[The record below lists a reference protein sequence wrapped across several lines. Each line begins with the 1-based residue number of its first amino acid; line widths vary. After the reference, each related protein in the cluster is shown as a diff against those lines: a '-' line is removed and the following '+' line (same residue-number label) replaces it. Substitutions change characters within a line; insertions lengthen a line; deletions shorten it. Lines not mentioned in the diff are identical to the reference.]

1 MSPIK
6 DLNVIYIAT
15 SEDNT
20 FSPGDII
27 VGAVIFRLT
36 KDVKVKSVSLKAK
49 GDAVAQWSEG
59 NTSYF
64 SKRRYFKWRCL
75 RSFLLHSYEIILIQ
89 SPLFFFFVVVCLFF
103 FCYSDMPSSFQGTNG
118 SISYMLEAKISRSWH
133 WSSDAQKEIKFIL
146 QKKKNLYLYVLL
158 QHPRSGSVSKN
169 MGGRSK
175 GQVQMSATINRG
187 VCSPGETLSVV
198 AKICNSSSKE
208 MRPKFKLQQKIV
220 YSCKTHTDSTSK
232 TLCKM
237 VGDTISPN
245 SEQTVPCK
253 IKIPGGIDPTLR
265 NCDIISV
272 EYYVKVYLD
281 ISFAF
286 DPEVTFPLVILP
298 SRLAPIWPDEALGQ
312 SVREGGAAKAT
323 SYNNV
328 SSPAFPT
335 GFDPVATG
343 SVACQYPTTD
353 PPQHDDIKSGN
364 YNQLPQGATS
374 LGFSAPAFTVDSVQ
388 QPAILQGEPSPL
400 FTSIYQH

>member
-6 DLNVIYIAT
+6 DFNVIYTAT
-15 SEDNT
+15 NDDDT
-20 FSPGDII
+20 VSPGDII

-36 KDVKVKSVSLKAK
+36 KEVKVKSVSLKIK
-49 GDAVAQWSEG
+49 GDAFAQWSDG
-59 NTSYF
+59 DTKYF
-64 SKRRYFKWRCL
+64 AQRRYFKVK
-75 RSFLLHSYEIILIQ
+75 SYVVEKNPKGTVLPQ
-89 SPLFFFFVVVCLFF
+89 GVNSLFFAFKLPDC
-103 FCYSDMPSSFQGTNG
+103 DMPSSFQGKNG
-118 SISYMLEAKISRSWH
+118 RISYIMEAKIARSWH
-133 WSSDAQKEIKFIL
+133 WSSDAQKEIKFMSRSSPHTV
-146 QKKKNLYLYVLL
+146 QMM
-158 QHPRSGSVSKN
+158 HPQSGSVSKN
-169 MGGRSK
+169 MGGRSR

-220 YSCKTHTDSTSK
+220 YSCKKHTNPTFK

-245 SEQTVPCK
+245 SEQTVSCK
-253 IKIPGGIDPTLR
+253 IKIPGDIAPTLH

-298 SRLAPIWPDEALGQ
+298 SRLASIWPDEALGQ
-312 SVREGGAAKAT
+312 SVGEGGAAKAT
-323 SYNNV
+323 SYNV
-328 SSPAFPT
+328 HAVPT
-335 GFDPVATG
+335 ASG
-343 SVACQYPTTD
+343 ACQYPIPD
-353 PPQHDDIKSGN
+353 PPQDDHIKGGN

-374 LGFSAPAFTVDSVQ
+374 LGLSAPAFTVDSMQ

-400 FTSIYQH
+400 STSIYQH

>member
-6 DLNVIYIAT
+6 DFNVIYTAT
-15 SEDNT
+15 NDDDT
-20 FSPGDII
+20 VSPGDII

-36 KDVKVKSVSLKAK
+36 KDVKVKSVSLKIK
-49 GDAVAQWSEG
+49 GDAFAQWSDG
-59 NTSYF
+59 DTKYF
-64 SKRRYFKWRCL
+64 AQRRYFKVK
-75 RSFLLHSYEIILIQ
+75 SYVVEKNPKGTVLPQ
-89 SPLFFFFVVVCLFF
+89 GVNSLFFAFKLPDC
-103 FCYSDMPSSFQGTNG
+103 DMPSSFQGKNG
-118 SISYMLEAKISRSWH
+118 RISYIMEAKIARSWH
-133 WSSDAQKEIKFIL
+133 WSSDAQKEIKFMSRSSSHTV
-146 QKKKNLYLYVLL
+146 QMM
-158 QHPRSGSVSKN
+158 HPQSGSVSKN
-169 MGGRSK
+169 MGGRSR

-220 YSCKTHTDSTSK
+220 YTCKKHTNPTFK

-245 SEQTVPCK
+245 SEQTVSCK
-253 IKIPGGIDPTLR
+253 IKIPGDIAPTLH

-298 SRLAPIWPDEALGQ
+298 SRLASIWPDEALGQ
-312 SVREGGAAKAT
+312 SVGEGGAAKAT
-323 SYNNV
+323 SYNV
-328 SSPAFPT
+328 HAVPT
-335 GFDPVATG
+335 ASG
-343 SVACQYPTTD
+343 ACQYPIPD
-353 PPQHDDIKSGN
+353 PPQDDDIKGGN

-374 LGFSAPAFTVDSVQ
+374 LGFSAPAFTVDSMQ

>member
-6 DLNVIYIAT
+6 DFNVIYTAT
-15 SEDNT
+15 NDDDT
-20 FSPGDII
+20 VSPGDII

-36 KDVKVKSVSLKAK
+36 KEVKVKSVSLKIK
-49 GDAVAQWSEG
+49 GDAFAQWSDG
-59 NTSYF
+59 DTKYF
-64 SKRRYFKWRCL
+64 AQRRYFKVKSYVVEKNPKGKVKQPCL
-75 RSFLLHSYEIILIQ
+75 AGTVLPQGVNS
-89 SPLFFFFVVVCLFF
+89 LFFAFKLPDC
-103 FCYSDMPSSFQGTNG
+103 DMPSSFQGKNG
-118 SISYMLEAKISRSWH
+118 RISYIMEAKIARSWH
-133 WSSDAQKEIKFIL
+133 WSSDAQKEIKFMSRSSPHTV
-146 QKKKNLYLYVLL
+146 QMM
-158 QHPRSGSVSKN
+158 HPQSGSVSKN
-169 MGGRSK
+169 MGGRSR

-220 YSCKTHTDSTSK
+220 YSCKKHTNPTFK

-245 SEQTVPCK
+245 SEQTVSCK
-253 IKIPGGIDPTLR
+253 IKIPGDIAPTLH

-298 SRLAPIWPDEALGQ
+298 SRLASIWPDEALGQ
-312 SVREGGAAKAT
+312 SVGEGGAAKAT
-323 SYNNV
+323 SYNV
-328 SSPAFPT
+328 HAVPT
-335 GFDPVATG
+335 ASG
-343 SVACQYPTTD
+343 ACQYPIPD
-353 PPQHDDIKSGN
+353 PPQDDDIKGGN

-374 LGFSAPAFTVDSVQ
+374 LGLSAPASTVDSMQ

-400 FTSIYQH
+400 STSIYQH

>member
-6 DLNVIYIAT
+6 DFNVIYTAT
-15 SEDNT
+15 NDDDT
-20 FSPGDII
+20 VSPGDII

-36 KDVKVKSVSLKAK
+36 KEVKVKSVSLKIK
-49 GDAVAQWSEG
+49 GDAFAQWSDG
-59 NTSYF
+59 DTKYF
-64 SKRRYFKWRCL
+64 AQRRYFKVKSYVVEKNPKGKWFKYFKL
-75 RSFLLHSYEIILIQ
+75 RVILKLNV
-89 SPLFFFFVVVCLFF
+89 SDGNFEALYFPRG
-103 FCYSDMPSSFQGTNG
+103 DMPSSFQGKNG
-118 SISYMLEAKISRSWH
+118 RISYIMEAKIARSWH
-133 WSSDAQKEIKFIL
+133 WSSDAQKEIKFMSRSSPHTV
-146 QKKKNLYLYVLL
+146 QMM
-158 QHPRSGSVSKN
+158 HPQSGSVSKN
-169 MGGRSK
+169 MGGRSR

-220 YSCKTHTDSTSK
+220 YSCKKHTNPTFK

-245 SEQTVPCK
+245 SEQTVSCK
-253 IKIPGGIDPTLR
+253 IKIPGDIAPTLH

-298 SRLAPIWPDEALGQ
+298 SRLASIWPDEALGQ
-312 SVREGGAAKAT
+312 SVGEGGAAKAT
-323 SYNNV
+323 SYNV
-328 SSPAFPT
+328 HAVPT
-335 GFDPVATG
+335 ASG
-343 SVACQYPTTD
+343 ACQYPIPD
-353 PPQHDDIKSGN
+353 PPQDDDIKGGN

-374 LGFSAPAFTVDSVQ
+374 LGLSAPASTVDSMQ

-400 FTSIYQH
+400 STSIYQH

>member
-6 DLNVIYIAT
+6 DFNVIYTAT
-15 SEDNT
+15 NDDDT
-20 FSPGDII
+20 VSPGDII

-36 KDVKVKSVSLKAK
+36 KEVKVKSVSLKIK
-49 GDAVAQWSEG
+49 GDAFAQWSDG
-59 NTSYF
+59 DTKYF
-64 SKRRYFKWRCL
+64 AQRRYFKVK
-75 RSFLLHSYEIILIQ
+75 SYVVEKNPKGTVLPQ
-89 SPLFFFFVVVCLFF
+89 GVNSLFFAFKLPDC
-103 FCYSDMPSSFQGTNG
+103 DMPSSFQGKNG
-118 SISYMLEAKISRSWH
+118 RISYIMEAKIARSWH
-133 WSSDAQKEIKFIL
+133 WSSDAQKEIKFMSRSSPHTV
-146 QKKKNLYLYVLL
+146 QMM
-158 QHPRSGSVSKN
+158 HPQSGSVSKN
-169 MGGRSK
+169 MGGRSR

-220 YSCKTHTDSTSK
+220 YSCKKHTNPTFK

-245 SEQTVPCK
+245 SEQTVSCK
-253 IKIPGGIDPTLR
+253 IKIPGDIAPTLH

-298 SRLAPIWPDEALGQ
+298 SRLASIWPDEALGQ
-312 SVREGGAAKAT
+312 SVGEGGAAKAT
-323 SYNNV
+323 SYNV
-328 SSPAFPT
+328 HAVPT
-335 GFDPVATG
+335 ASG
-343 SVACQYPTTD
+343 ACQYPIPD
-353 PPQHDDIKSGN
+353 PPQDDDIKGGN

-374 LGFSAPAFTVDSVQ
+374 LGLSAPASTVDSMQ

-400 FTSIYQH
+400 STSIYQH

>member
-64 SKRRYFKWRCL
+64 SKRRYFKVKSYVVEKNPNGRG
-75 RSFLLHSYEIILIQ
+75 LLILN
-89 SPLFFFFVVVCLFF
+89 SD
-103 FCYSDMPSSFQGTNG
+103 DMPSSFQGTNG

>member
-6 DLNVIYIAT
+6 DFNVIYTAT
-15 SEDNT
+15 NDDDT
-20 FSPGDII
+20 VSPGDII

-36 KDVKVKSVSLKAK
+36 KDVKVKSVSLKIK
-49 GDAVAQWSEG
+49 GDAFAQWSDG
-59 NTSYF
+59 DTKYF
-64 SKRRYFKWRCL
+64 AQRRYFKVK
-75 RSFLLHSYEIILIQ
+75 SYVVEKNPKGTVLPQ
-89 SPLFFFFVVVCLFF
+89 GVNSLFFAFKLPDC
-103 FCYSDMPSSFQGTNG
+103 DMPSSFQGKNG
-118 SISYMLEAKISRSWH
+118 RISYIMEAKIARSWH
-133 WSSDAQKEIKFIL
+133 WSSDAQKEIKFMSRSSPHTV
-146 QKKKNLYLYVLL
+146 QMM
-158 QHPRSGSVSKN
+158 HPQSGSVSKN
-169 MGGRSK
+169 MGGRSR

-220 YSCKTHTDSTSK
+220 YTCKKHTNPTFK

-245 SEQTVPCK
+245 SEQTVSCK
-253 IKIPGGIDPTLR
+253 IKIPGDIAPTLH

-298 SRLAPIWPDEALGQ
+298 SRLASIWPDEALGQ
-312 SVREGGAAKAT
+312 SVGEGGAAKAT
-323 SYNNV
+323 SYNV
-328 SSPAFPT
+328 HAVPT
-335 GFDPVATG
+335 ASG
-343 SVACQYPTTD
+343 ACQYPIPD
-353 PPQHDDIKSGN
+353 PPQDDDIKGGN

-374 LGFSAPAFTVDSVQ
+374 LGFSAPAFTVDSMQ

>member
-6 DLNVIYIAT
+6 DFNVIYTAT
-15 SEDNT
+15 NDDDT
-20 FSPGDII
+20 VSPGDII

-36 KDVKVKSVSLKAK
+36 KDVKVKSVSLKIK
-49 GDAVAQWSEG
+49 GDAFAQWSDG
-59 NTSYF
+59 DTKYF
-64 SKRRYFKWRCL
+64 AQRRYFKVK
-75 RSFLLHSYEIILIQ
+75 SYVVEKNPKGTVLPQ
-89 SPLFFFFVVVCLFF
+89 GVNSLFFAFKLPDC
-103 FCYSDMPSSFQGTNG
+103 DMPSSFQGKNG
-118 SISYMLEAKISRSWH
+118 RISYIMEAKIARSWH
-133 WSSDAQKEIKFIL
+133 WSSDSQKEIKFMSRSSPHTV
-146 QKKKNLYLYVLL
+146 QMMDP
-158 QHPRSGSVSKN
+158 QSGSVSKN
-169 MGGRSK
+169 MGGRSR

-220 YSCKTHTDSTSK
+220 YSCKKHTNPTFK

-245 SEQTVPCK
+245 SEQTVSCK
-253 IKIPGGIDPTLR
+253 IKIPGDIAPTLH

-298 SRLAPIWPDEALGQ
+298 SRLASIWPDEALGQ
-312 SVREGGAAKAT
+312 SVGEGGAAKAT
-323 SYNNV
+323 SYNV
-328 SSPAFPT
+328 HAVPT
-335 GFDPVATG
+335 ASG
-343 SVACQYPTTD
+343 ACQYPIPN
-353 PPQHDDIKSGN
+353 PPQDDDIKGGN

-374 LGFSAPAFTVDSVQ
+374 LGLSAPAFTVDSMQ

-400 FTSIYQH
+400 STSIYQH

>member
-64 SKRRYFKWRCL
+64 SKRRYFKVK
-75 RSFLLHSYEIILIQ
+75 SYVVEKNPNGTVLPQ
-89 SPLFFFFVVVCLFF
+89 GVNSLFFAFKLPDC
-103 FCYSDMPSSFQGTNG
+103 DMPSSFQSKNG

-133 WSSDAQKEIKFIL
+133 WSSDAQKEIKFMSKSIPYTA
-146 QKKKNLYLYVLL
+146 QMMCP
-158 QHPRSGSVSKN
+158 QSGSVSKN
-169 MGGRSK
+169 MGGLSK

-187 VCSPGETLSVV
+187 VCSPGETLSLV
-198 AKICNSSSKE
+198 AKIRNSSSKE

-220 YSCKTHTDSTSK
+220 YSCKEHTNPTFK

-237 VGDTISPN
+237 VGDIISPN
-245 SEQTVPCK
+245 SEQTVSCK
-253 IKIPGGIDPTLR
+253 MKIPGDVAPTLQ
-265 NCDIISV
+265 NCDVISV
-272 EYYVKVYLD
+272 EYYVTVYLD

-298 SRLAPIWPDEALGQ
+298 SRLAPIWPDEAVGQ
-312 SVREGGAAKAT
+312 SVGEAGAAKAT
-323 SYNNV
+323 SYNNS
-328 SSPAFPT
+328 SSPALPI
-335 GFDPVATG
+335 GFDPVPTG
-343 SVACQYPTTD
+343 SGACQSPTPN
-353 PPQHDDIKSGN
+353 PPQDHDIKSGN

-374 LGFSAPAFTVDSVQ
+374 LGIPASASTVNSVQ
-388 QPAILQGEPSPL
+388 QPGILQGEPSPL
-400 FTSIYQH
+400 FTSIYQHQN

>member
-15 SEDNT
+15 NEDNT
-20 FSPGDII
+20 FSSGDII

-64 SKRRYFKWRCL
+64 SKRRYFKVK
-75 RSFLLHSYEIILIQ
+75 SYVVEKNPNGTVLPQ
-89 SPLFFFFVVVCLFF
+89 GVNSLFFAFKLPDC
-103 FCYSDMPSSFQGTNG
+103 DMPSSFQGTNG

-133 WSSDAQKEIKFIL
+133 WSSDAQKEIKFMSKSIPYTA
-146 QKKKNLYLYVLL
+146 QMMRP
-158 QHPRSGSVSKN
+158 QSGSVSKN

-245 SEQTVPCK
+245 SEQTVSCK

-374 LGFSAPAFTVDSVQ
+374 LGFSAPASTVNSVQ

>member
-6 DLNVIYIAT
+6 DFNVIYTAT
-15 SEDNT
+15 NDDDT
-20 FSPGDII
+20 VSPGDII

-36 KDVKVKSVSLKAK
+36 KDVKVKSVSLKIK
-49 GDAVAQWSEG
+49 GDAFAQWSDG
-59 NTSYF
+59 DTKYF
-64 SKRRYFKWRCL
+64 AQRRYFKVK
-75 RSFLLHSYEIILIQ
+75 SYVVEKNPKGTVLPQ
-89 SPLFFFFVVVCLFF
+89 GVNSLFFAFKLPDC
-103 FCYSDMPSSFQGTNG
+103 DMPSSFQGKNG
-118 SISYMLEAKISRSWH
+118 RISYIMEAKIARSWH
-133 WSSDAQKEIKFIL
+133 WSSDAQKEIKFMSRSSPHTV
-146 QKKKNLYLYVLL
+146 QMMDP
-158 QHPRSGSVSKN
+158 QSGSVSKN
-169 MGGRSK
+169 MGGRSR

-220 YSCKTHTDSTSK
+220 YSCKKHTNPTFK

-245 SEQTVPCK
+245 SEQTVSCK
-253 IKIPGGIDPTLR
+253 IKIPGDIAPTLH

-298 SRLAPIWPDEALGQ
+298 SRLASIWPDEALGQ
-312 SVREGGAAKAT
+312 SVGEGGAAKAT
-323 SYNNV
+323 SYNV
-328 SSPAFPT
+328 HAVPT
-335 GFDPVATG
+335 ASG
-343 SVACQYPTTD
+343 ACQYPIPD
-353 PPQHDDIKSGN
+353 PPQDDDIKGGN

-374 LGFSAPAFTVDSVQ
+374 LGLSAPAFTVDSMQ

-400 FTSIYQH
+400 STSIYQH